1 MKLIRNLTFLLF
13 TIPFFG
19 CLEPVD
25 ILDDLSESKL
35 VVNSYF
41 TNDLPFYVRVSA
53 SRKFG
58 NEEKNTYIDFAN
70 VSIWFEGELIEQLTY
85 FPPDEFDTLP
95 SYRSH
100 GLIPEVGKEYEI
112 RVTAENFEPV
122 SSTGSVPPPT
132 KISNTSIEDDGGN
145 QGTNGHVYLS
155 MSIDDPRDEE
165 NYYHILLYQLKDEL
179 ATDLD
184 GRRDF
189 ETRFY
194 GPLKMYTFDPNAP
207 VTFYINNRGA
217 LVSDRS
223 FNGTTKKLNFR
234 ADLEKIRSNDDNA
247 KIIIELRSITED
259 YYDYFMSIK
268 RQNDQSTNPL
278 SEPVIDFTNIENGFG
293 LFTGFSVSR
302 DTLSLN

>member
-1 MKLIRNLTFLLF
+1 MIRNLTFLLF

-223 FNGTTKKLNFR
+223 FNGTTKKKL
-234 ADLEKIRSNDDNA
+234 LELISKIRS
-247 KIIIELRSITED
+247 
-259 YYDYFMSIK
+259 
-268 RQNDQSTNPL
+268 Q
-278 SEPVIDFTNIENGFG
+278 
-293 LFTGFSVSR
+293 
-302 DTLSLN
+302 